1 MSLMI
6 KDPGGRIDY
15 AFDWAAAYLDGQVIA
30 ASSWAVEPVEAGGVT
45 VDSHAFDTVRTSAR
59 LSGGREGVSYR
70 VTNRVTLTDGQAD
83 ERSLT
88 LRVEQR

>member
-15 AFDWAAAYLDGQVIA
+15 AFDWAAAYLDGQAIA
-30 ASSWAVEPVEAGGVT
+30 ASSWIIDPVEAGGVA
-45 VDSHAFDTVRTSAR
+45 VDSHAFDTARTSAR
-59 LSGGREGVSYR
+59 LSGGREGVTYR
-70 VTNRVTLTDGQAD
+70 VTNRVTLSDGQAD
-83 ERSLT
+83 ERSVT

>member
-1 MSLMI
+1 MI

-30 ASSWAVEPVEAGGVT
+30 ASSWTVEPVEAGGVT
-45 VDSHAFDTVRTSAR
+45 IDAHAFDMVRTSVR

-70 VTNRVTLTDGQAD
+70 VSNAVTLSDGQSD

-88 LRVEQR
+88 IRVEQR